1 MLRGRARAP
10 ESAWPGGC
18 WLGCMVGGFRNM
30 FWVFGLVNIQRGGEA
45 SIGENVGFT

>member
-1 MLRGRARAP
+1 MRPSLLGLVGVGLAV
-10 ESAWPGGC
+10 
-18 WLGCMVGGFRNM
+18 WLGFRNM